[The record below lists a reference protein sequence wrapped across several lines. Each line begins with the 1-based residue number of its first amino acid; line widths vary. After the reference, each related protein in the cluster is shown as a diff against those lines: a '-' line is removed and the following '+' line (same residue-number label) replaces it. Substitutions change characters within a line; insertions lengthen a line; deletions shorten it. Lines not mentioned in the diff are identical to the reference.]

1 MAAAQDSDEALYH
14 RLRHEAD
21 LAAFDQLYQRYER
34 RLFGFLLGFLRERA
48 DAEEVF
54 HDAFLK
60 VLASREV
67 SFAAGSFAA
76 WLYKIARNLALNRV
90 RSGRRAAQATAALP
104 RDEVVA
110 AVDDQMDARA
120 QRQAL
125 AQALGELPP
134 ALAEVYHLRVGG
146 MSYEEIAFAL
156 EVPLGT
162 VKSRMHELCE
172 RLKSGVNRW
181 WATRSEDPDRLS
193 LRHAVGRGCRPG
205 RGATARRRQSPARL
219 PPAQAPARR
228 HQPGPA
234 LARGRGCAAAGGRRR
249 L

>member
-1 MAAAQDSDEALYH
+1 MAAGTPESDEALYH
-14 RLRHEAD
+14 RLRREGD
-21 LAAFDQLYQRYER
+21 LRAFDELYQRYER
-34 RLFGFLLGFLRERA
+34 RLFGFLLGFLSERA

-54 HDAFLK
+54 HDAFLQ

-90 RSGRRAAQATAALP
+90 RSGKRAAQATAALP
-104 RDEVVA
+104 AGEPVA
-110 AVDDQMDARA
+110 TVEEQLDARA

-134 ALAEVYHLRVGG
+134 VLAEVYQLRVGG

-162 VKSRMHELCE
+162 VKSRMHELSD
-172 RLKSGVNRW
+172 RLKSGVSRW
-181 WATRSEDPDRLS
+181 LK
-193 LRHAVGRGCRPG
+193 
-205 RGATARRRQSPARL
+205 
-219 PPAQAPARR
+219 PPT
-228 HQPGPA
+228 
-234 LARGRGCAAAGGRRR
+234 
-249 L
+249 